1 MRDRAPRHRI
11 EQACAAFGREV
22 VVSRCLELLAGA
34 AIDDESFLVVL
45 GGRPA
50 RGLLL
55 KGVPPEEAYW
65 VRVWAA
71 RGLLWAG
78 PGEDV
83 TVLRRSLADDSW
95 RVREMV
101 CKVVARHL
109 VADLLADVADLD
121 TDPVPRV
128 RAAAKRAVARIVDA
142 QA

>member
-1 MRDRAPRHRI
+1 MTPRHRI
-11 EQACAAFGREV
+11 ERSCAALGREV
-22 VVSRCLELLAGA
+22 VVRRCSALLTGGQ
-34 AIDDESFLVVL
+34 IDDESFLLVL
-45 GGRPA
+45 GGQPA

-78 PGEDV
+78 PGEDLA
-83 TVLRRSLADDSW
+83 VLRQALTDGSW

-109 VADLLADVADLD
+109 VAELLADVADLD
-121 TDPVPRV
+121 ADPVPRV
-128 RAAAKRAVARIVDA
+128 RAAARRAVTRIVA
-142 QA
+142 AEA